1 MGSTPNPLQKKLKN
15 FKKTIDKIQKLCYNK
30 YNERK
35 KEVITMERYTQ
46 KELRKLVASGVA
58 TDITNAHDY
67 NAVPKPYDVVGY
79 SKGIY
84 GCNGKL
90 LKDENGR
97 LYAIIGAT
105 SALYMF

>member
-1 MGSTPNPLQKKLKN
+1 MK
-15 FKKTIDKIQKLCYNK
+15 
-30 YNERK
+30 
-35 KEVITMERYTQ
+35 RYTQ
-46 KELRKLVASGVA
+46 RELRRLVNNGTAIDLTKSHNIL
-58 TDITNAHDY
+58 DIGERY
-67 NAVPKPYDVVGY
+67 EQVGY